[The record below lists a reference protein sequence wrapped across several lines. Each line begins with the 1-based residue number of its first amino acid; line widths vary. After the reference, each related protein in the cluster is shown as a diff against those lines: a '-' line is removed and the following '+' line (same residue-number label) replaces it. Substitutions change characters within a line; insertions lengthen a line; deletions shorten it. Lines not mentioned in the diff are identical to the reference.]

1 MLDIIKMSL
10 LATRILDSK
19 HINICE
25 ICNTSELVQAGCD
38 RFKKKKKSAVLL
50 GYLGNWR
57 QVLTG
62 GDGEVSVGDC

>member
-1 MLDIIKMSL
+1 MSF

-38 RFKKKKKSAVLL
+38 RFKKKKKGLPFCWAILVIGDNSFNVA
-50 GYLGNWR
+50 
-57 QVLTG
+57 G
-62 GDGEVSVGDC
+62 GDGEVSLGDC